1 MYKCVK
7 ANFIAINVTS
17 FFSFTTMDKIGKN
30 SPFLFFVCLAILV
43 LYAYNPFNLYFLA
56 DDFLHVPESV
66 KSLWVQQNSLRPV
79 GNISLHL
86 DYLIGSTNAL
96 GYHITNLL
104 LHILNTIL
112 VFAVSCELFKL
123 SLNKEYKILALLVAV
138 LFFSYPFHSEAVF
151 WVIGR
156 SASLGALFFLAAC
169 YCWLKQQQAT

>member
-1 MYKCVK
+1 
-7 ANFIAINVTS
+7 
-17 FFSFTTMDKIGKN
+17 
-30 SPFLFFVCLAILV
+30 
-43 LYAYNPFNLYFLA
+43 
-56 DDFLHVPESV
+56 
-66 KSLWVQQNSLRPV
+66 
-79 GNISLHL
+79 LHL

-151 WVIGR
+151 GLLEEVQAWE
-156 SASLGALFFLAAC
+156 LCFF
-169 YCWLKQQQAT
+169 